1 MSKDIPRFSWHVDF
15 LPLLVL
21 LVPRISDA
29 DWNLYHR
36 LSGSRPFRLQ
46 HCPGSPACRRKYGNT
61 WKRPSVVLNNF
72 KLGKSPREQ
81 EPANPG
87 SRRQQLCPFL
97 REHVD
102 MWLNGY
108 SPRPLH
114 SQYMFQ
120 GARISLAQCGSGQ
133 YTELTNH
140 G

>member
-1 MSKDIPRFSWHVDF
+1 MSVS
-15 LPLLVL
+15 
-21 LVPRISDA
+21 A
-29 DWNLYHR
+29 A
-36 LSGSRPFRLQ
+36 GSQDFRLRLESIPQ
-46 HCPGSPACRRKYGNT
+46 VLWFSAFQIPTLAFLGLQLADGNT
-61 WKRPSVVLNNF
+61 WKKPSIVLNNF

-97 REHVD
+97 LEHVD

-120 GARISLAQCGSGQ
+120 GARISLAQRGSGQ
-133 YTELTNH
+133 DTELTNH